1 MTPSSKY
8 YVCIAFSFIEFCLD
22 LSNRRKISPFVEVS
36 RRKEEKEMNRKI
48 ESYCPDCG
56 KPIYEDENALTG
68 FCEECSKD
76 K

>member
-1 MTPSSKY
+1 
-8 YVCIAFSFIEFCLD
+8 
-22 LSNRRKISPFVEVS
+22 VS
-36 RRKEEKEMNRKI
+36 RRREGKEMTRKI
-48 ESYCPDCG
+48 ESYCPECG